1 MLLLAVKHWAQV
13 YGGYLKVALGRHSE
27 TTADGGAIF
36 ASVCASV
43 FS

>member
-1 MLLLAVKHWAQV
+1 MLLLAVKHWAQL
-13 YGGYLKVALGRHSE
+13 YGGDLKAALRRHSE
-27 TTADGGAIF
+27 TTADGGVIF